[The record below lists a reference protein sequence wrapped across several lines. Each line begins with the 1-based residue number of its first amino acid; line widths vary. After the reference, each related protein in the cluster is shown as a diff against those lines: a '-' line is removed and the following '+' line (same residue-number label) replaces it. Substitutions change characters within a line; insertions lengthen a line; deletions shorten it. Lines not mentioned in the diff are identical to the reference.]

1 MATNIDDLIGKIENE
16 GKSAAG
22 RISAEEFNRLV
33 HAVKENQGAVH
44 GVSINGSSVFHPDE
58 SGNVNV
64 VMTETNYVLSVTTQ
78 LVGKTAPYRIALGSS
93 LIMRV
98 GISEK
103 YVDGDTQTPVSTA
116 CTLKF
121 YVGSMVV
128 GTLTGYDGQAIGFD
142 FASHLSQ
149 GTNLI
154 KVIVDDGHSNI
165 YESLAYEVNTI
176 SLAIRLNTFNPTE
189 IQTGEWT
196 LAVTLLGNRANIFIL
211 IDGEGGMVGSQSPGS
226 TSEYTITRGKSDGAH
241 SLEVYAEY
249 EDDSEIRTESYHSE
263 FIYAVEG
270 SAATSIGTTL
280 LAGTTTTL
288 YNVLAV
294 NYWVYVP
301 GFIGSKEA
309 TVSILGDRDAVLQS
323 TTQTIAIT
331 DGESGMQEL
340 GISLHDTGLIG
351 DRKVRI
357 TCNGETRD
365 IAITIN
371 AAEVTLSEISGY
383 DFALSS
389 AGRSNSDQNYNVWS
403 NNGVAVDLS
412 QIDFTGVGSGW
423 LPDKDG
429 NIAMHVKRG
438 KRITIPYQPFAT
450 NPAMGNGVDVPGT
463 HRGLTFSI
471 EFATRNCVKRDASVV
486 RCINGGVGFEF
497 KANSMTFASNN
508 ESLAADYKED
518 THVRI
523 DLVIEGNFTTCEWT
537 DSNGNTQTSDEA
549 LMLVYVDGVYQ
560 QMKLI
565 TTSTNFMQ
573 ATPQNIE
580 IGSDYCDVDIYCV
593 RAYRAAL
600 NPEGLQNNR
609 AYDTPVVADKIAIAK
624 RNDIFDSNMN
634 VSYSK
639 LVTARPDLPILLLQM
654 ENLPNSKTA
663 VAVERT
669 TFINPNNEND
679 ASMPLPSFT
688 STSDELKNQG
698 TSSMNYPMPY
708 RNLDEKLKNP
718 TVNELSVPGIVLYVG
733 SPTGTKFTY
742 KKDYASSEMANN
754 VILSELYTQMG
765 QGLRNTFPNC
775 LTLAQRN
782 LGADT
787 YRQSLMGF
795 PIFIFQYYNNA
806 YTPIGM
812 FNFIN
817 AKGDEKVLGFV
828 GAYTWENARAQCWE
842 IRDNNIFFDFAL
854 SEHQWDGSLNDGRGG
869 MTDGIFTYYEARY
882 PKDSPSNE
890 DNDFGQASNGG
901 EIAVANNECADLLRL
916 HNWLVSTN
924 QLLATGRILS
934 TPYTDVYGNT
944 HTYDN
949 ADYRLAKFVT
959 ECEDYIIVD
968 QWCMYYLWREQ
979 FWMIDSGSKNLNL
992 YTMDG
997 THWGCMARDCD
1008 SGVAIDNEGRL
1019 KFPSYLEDKDYIV
1032 NNEFVYNQETQPE
1045 GDNVANVM
1053 NGQNSAIWINI
1064 RDGFASRLQQMYV
1077 TLYSNA
1083 ATTGFSYEQ
1092 AITKFENHQNQWC
1105 EALYNFGMRQYH
1117 GGTPYSRWIESA
1129 LGDKKN
1135 QRRYWLYY
1143 AFAYRMSKYH
1153 ANADNNILSFRAFG
1167 NGSDLTIKPYTQ
1179 LYVSVGFGTRDYNN
1193 TKRYRCIDTEAG
1205 VLVKNEFKSKQN
1217 DTIVYIFNSHLL
1229 TDIGDLYRFGD
1240 LGSID
1245 LTYAVRLRSLR
1256 IGSHSDKDTLG
1267 TGGAY
1272 LYTNTQLKSLDLRN
1286 CVALESLDLT
1296 HCVGFGTATGQN
1308 GIFALDL
1315 SNQTQLRELY
1325 LWGSG
1330 VTSVT
1335 LPQTDTLRTI
1345 ELGANLRTV
1354 NLVNLTSLTSF
1365 NIQSVQNVTSITILN
1380 SPIVDS
1386 LSLVSS
1392 VYSIGNSQLQQVN
1405 VDNISWE
1412 LNTTALVEYL
1422 ATLAKQGKCTLRGTI
1437 TIQGSN
1443 RVTFEAKRLFYEAWG
1458 NIDSASNPLHII
1470 YSPRSI
1476 EYINVKGLSYMGSEW
1491 IGQDYQMKV
1500 APDVVYGN
1508 NFKSIVWSITT
1519 NSYATINATTGVLHV
1534 NAIGTEALAPT
1545 AVVTCTVT
1553 LDDDTELT
1561 DTFTIGFYDRS
1572 AHVGDYVY
1580 ADGSYSDIHDDTKTV
1595 VGICFYINPND
1606 PTDRRMVAPRTFSET
1621 RHWGLTSNSL
1631 SGIQLTDSPNYNV
1644 YNTPIRDIA
1653 TDGIS
1658 YATTANYRNS
1668 DNTDFKADLP
1678 EGSAIDDIHLVTL
1691 EEALM
1696 GYPAGTVMP
1705 VGKYKTLLIIKHR
1718 NRILTDSGVNLV
1730 PPAANGTTTELTDL
1744 RNKITDI
1751 MNSQGTNYQQYYYPP
1766 ASLCYAYEPS
1776 VRADETLADKFKA
1789 HNWYLPA
1796 AGELARLYWYH
1807 SQGYTQGAANAI
1819 FANAVA
1825 NNVAGQFGTGY
1836 HWSSTEA
1843 SATYA
1848 WYIYFSNGGLYTI
1861 VGKQGN
1867 GSVRAVA
1874 AF

>member
-1 MATNIDDLIGKIENE
+1 MAINIDDLVGKIENE

-22 RISAEEFNRLV
+22 RVSAEEFNRLV
-33 HAVKENQGAVH
+33 LATKENQGAVH
-44 GVSINGSSVFHPDE
+44 GVSINGSSIFHPDE
-58 SGNVNV
+58 YGNVNV
-64 VMTETNYVLSVTTQ
+64 VITETNYVLGVTTQ

-103 YVDGDTQTPVSTA
+103 YVDGDQQIPVSTA

-121 YVGSMVV
+121 YVGNIVV
-128 GTLTGYDGQAIGFD
+128 GTLTGYDGQTIDFD

-154 KVIVDDGHSNI
+154 KVIVDDGHSNV
-165 YESLAYEVNTI
+165 YESLAYEINTI
-176 SLAIRLNTFNPTE
+176 SLSIRLNTFNPTE

-196 LAVTLLGNRANIFIL
+196 LAVTLLGSRANIYIL
-211 IDGEGGMVGSQSPGS
+211 IDGEGGMVGSQSQGS

-249 EDDSEIRTESYHSE
+249 EDDSEIRTESYRSE

-270 SAATSIGTTL
+270 SVSTSIGTTL

-294 NYWVYVP
+294 NYWVFVP
-301 GFIGSKEA
+301 GFTGSKEA
-309 TVSILGDRDAVLQS
+309 IVSILGDRNAVLQS
-323 TTQTIAIT
+323 TTQTINFTA
-331 DGESGMQEL
+331 GESGMQEL
-340 GISLHDTGLIG
+340 GISLYDTGLIG

-357 TCNGETRD
+357 ECNGETRD
-365 IAITIN
+365 INITIH

-389 AGRSNSDQNYNVWS
+389 AGRSNSDRNYNRWES
-403 NNGVAVDLS
+403 NGVAVDLT
-412 QIDFTGVGSGW
+412 QIDFTAVGSGW

-463 HRGLTFSI
+463 RRGLTFSI
-471 EFATRNCVKRDASVV
+471 ELATRNCVRRDASVV
-486 RCINGGVGFEF
+486 RCLHAGVGFEF

-523 DLVIEGNFTTCEWT
+523 DLVIEGNFTTYEWT
-537 DSNGNTQTSDEA
+537 DNNGNTQTSDEA

-565 TTSTNFMQ
+565 TTTTNFMQ
-573 ATPQNIE
+573 ATPQDIE

-593 RAYRAAL
+593 RAYRSAL

-624 RNDIFDSNMN
+624 RNDIFDSDMN

-639 LVTARPDLPILLLQM
+639 LVAARPELPIMLLQM

-669 TFINPNNEND
+669 TFINPGNEND
-679 ASMPLPSFT
+679 VSQPLPSFT
-688 STSDELKNQG
+688 STNDELKNQG

-708 RNLDEKLKNP
+708 RNLDEKLKNLI
-718 TVNELSVPGIVLYVG
+718 VNEQSVPGIVLYVG
-733 SPTGTKFTY
+733 SPAGTKFTY

-787 YRQSLMGF
+787 YRQSLVGF
-795 PIFIFQYYNNA
+795 PIFIFQYWNNT
-806 YTPIGM
+806 YKPIGM

-854 SEHQWDGSLNDGRGG
+854 SEHQWDGSLNDGKGG
-869 MTDGIFTYYEARY
+869 MTPGVFTYYEARY
-882 PKDSPSNE
+882 PSDSPSNK

-924 QLLATGRILS
+924 QLLATGRILPS
-934 TPYTDVYGNT
+934 PYTDVYGNT

-968 QWCMYYLWREQ
+968 QWCLYYLWREQ

-997 THWGCMARDCD
+997 THWGCFARDCD
-1008 SGVAIDNEGRL
+1008 SGVAIDNEGKL
-1019 KFPSYLEDKDYIV
+1019 KFPPYLEDKDYIV
-1032 NNEFVYNQETQPE
+1032 NNEFVYNQGTQPE

-1064 RDGFASRLQQMYV
+1064 RDGFAARLQQMYV

-1092 AITKFENHQNQWC
+1092 AIAKFENHQSQWC
-1105 EALYNFGMRQYH
+1105 EALYNFGMKQYH

-1153 ANADNNILSFRAFG
+1153 ANADNNVLSFRAFG

-1205 VLVKNEFKSKQN
+1205 VVVKNEFKSKQN
-1217 DTIVYIFNSHLL
+1217 DTIVYVFNSHLL

-1245 LTYAVRLRSLR
+1245 LTAASRLRSLR
-1256 IGSHSDKDTLG
+1256 IGSHADKDTLG
-1267 TGGAY
+1267 TNGY

-1286 CVALESLDLT
+1286 CVSLESLDLT

-1315 SNQTQLRELY
+1315 SRQNQLQELY
-1325 LWGSG
+1325 LWGSSI
-1330 VTSVT
+1330 TSVT
-1335 LPQTDTLRTI
+1335 LPQTDTLHTI
-1345 ELGANLRTV
+1345 ELGGGLRTI
-1354 NLVNLTSLTSF
+1354 NLVNLTSLTAFS
-1365 NIQSVQNVTSITILN
+1365 IQSVQSVTSVTILN

-1386 LSLVSS
+1386 YNIIAS
-1392 VYSIGNSQLQQVN
+1392 VYSLGSNQLQQVN
-1405 VDNISWE
+1405 VDNVAWE
-1412 LNTTALVEYL
+1412 VNTTALLEYL
-1422 ATLAKQGKCTLRGTI
+1422 AGLTKQGKCTLRGTV
-1437 TIQGSN
+1437 TINGTN
-1443 RVTFEAKRLFYEAWG
+1443 KVTFEAKKLFFEAWG
-1458 NIDSASNPLHII
+1458 NIDSESNPLHII
-1470 YSPRSI
+1470 YSHRAI
-1476 EYINVKGLSYMGSEW
+1476 DYISVKGLNYMGSEW
-1491 IGQDYQMKV
+1491 VGKDYPMQVK
-1500 APDVVYGN
+1500 PDVAYGN
-1508 NFKSIVWSITT
+1508 NFTNIEWLITT
-1519 NSYATINATTGVLHV
+1519 NNYATINPATGVLRV
-1534 NAIGTEALAPT
+1534 NAIGTEALAPS
-1545 AVVTCTVT
+1545 AVVTCNVT
-1553 LDDDTELT
+1553 LEDGTVLT
-1561 DTFTIGFYDRS
+1561 DSFTIGFYDRS
-1572 AHVGDYVY
+1572 AHEGDYVY
-1580 ADGSYSDIHDDTKTV
+1580 ADGSYSDIYDDTKTV
-1595 VGICFYINPND
+1595 IGICFYVNPND
-1606 PTDRRMVAPRTFSET
+1606 PTDRRMVAPRTFTET
-1621 RHWGLTSNSL
+1621 RNWGLTTGSL
-1631 SGIQLTDSPNYNV
+1631 PGIELADSPDYNV
-1644 YNTPIRDIA
+1644 YDTPIRNIGTA
-1653 TDGIS
+1653 GVS
-1658 YATTANYRNS
+1658 YATTENIRTADNS
-1668 DNTDFKADLP
+1668 DFRADLP
-1678 EGSAIDDIHLVTL
+1678 EGTAIDDLHLVTL
-1691 EEALM
+1691 EEQLM

-1705 VGKYKTLLIIKHR
+1705 VGRYKTLLLIKHR
-1718 NRILTDSGVNLV
+1718 NRILEDSAVNLV
-1730 PPAANGTTTELTDL
+1730 PPAASGTTTELSDL
-1744 RNKITDI
+1744 RNKVTDI
-1751 MNSQGTNYQQYYYPP
+1751 INERGSAYQQYYYPP

-1776 VRADETLADKFKA
+1776 VRAGEVLADKFKA

-1796 AGELARLYWYH
+1796 SGELARIYWYH
-1807 SQGYTQGAANAI
+1807 SNGYTQGAENAI
-1819 FANAVA
+1819 FADAVA
-1825 NNVAGQFGTGY
+1825 NGVAGQFGTGWY
-1836 HWSSTEA
+1836 W
-1843 SATYA
+1843 SATETSATFA
-1848 WYIYFSNGGLYTI
+1848 WGIGFSSGYLSTGS
-1861 VGKQGN
+1861 KQN
-1867 GSVRAVA
+1867 PGSVRAVA